1 MIKIFKKR
9 PKEPSTSFLAVGPL
23 FECHYC
29 YLLVYLFR
37 SYSFKTHCNIVF
49 IRSWHFG
56 YPLLIRRSSKVFLS
70 SESPNLL
77 LKRPFLAST
86 TSVRQGLFPEFLSE
100 DHLLC
105 IDGKLVHVKVLFGSS
120 LGQRALTL
128 DVASAQSSWILD
140 PVPLLQIV
148 GIFLSSG
155 DKRESKNVQYYQ
167 YLKAFSLLKN
177 CLISVIRRYS
187 VYMNI
192 IHKLEGK
199 NLPKKV
205 QCPKITNSV
214 SSLKRMKTL
223 PILFKSLHAKT
234 INS

>member
-1 MIKIFKKR
+1 MALWLPFSNQTALK
-9 PKEPSTSFLAVGPL
+9 SFP
-23 FECHYC
+23 
-29 YLLVYLFR
+29 
-37 SYSFKTHCNIVF
+37 
-49 IRSWHFG
+49 
-56 YPLLIRRSSKVFLS
+56 LIRKS
-70 SESPNLL
+70 NLL
-77 LKRPFLAST
+77 LKWPFLAST
-86 TSVRQGLFPEFLSE
+86 TSLRQGLFPEFLSE

-128 DVASAQSSWILD
+128 DLTSAQSSWILD

-155 DKRESKNVQYYQ
+155 DKHESKNAQYYQ
-167 YLKAFSLLKN
+167 CSKAFSLLKC

-187 VYMNI
+187 VYVNI

-205 QCPKITNSV
+205 QNVQK
-214 SSLKRMKTL
+214 
-223 PILFKSLHAKT
+223 
-234 INS
+234 